1 MAEGNLLVVDIS
13 QKSEWKLTCL
23 NIDYGKDKTRNHYY
37 SLLSYHEAPKKK
49 FFAKI

>member
-23 NIDYGKDKTRNHYY
+23 NIDFRQDIKMIIDFKQN
-37 SLLSYHEAPKKK
+37 
-49 FFAKI
+49 